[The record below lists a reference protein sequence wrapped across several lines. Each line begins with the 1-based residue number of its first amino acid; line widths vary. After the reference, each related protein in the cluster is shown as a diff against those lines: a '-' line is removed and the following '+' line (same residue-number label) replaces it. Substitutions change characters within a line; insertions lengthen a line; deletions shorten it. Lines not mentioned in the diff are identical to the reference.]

1 MANSDNLYGVFNR
14 ISGIYSQVPRDNGPL
29 KIFASVDEAKLFF
42 HTSDALAVHD
52 ECCTEL
58 HWALEGTTKLKRT
71 MAFGIKKNGKKEIHW
86 SDQYNLKRTELI
98 NKNKW
103 ARNLYTFKIVEDHLF

>member
-1 MANSDNLYGVFNR
+1 MTNSDNLYGVFNR
-14 ISGIYSQVPRDNGPL
+14 ISGIYSQVPITSNPL
-29 KIFASVDEAKLFF
+29 KVFASVDEAKLFF
-42 HTSDALAVHD
+42 HTSAALAVHD

-58 HWALEGTTKLKRT
+58 LWALEGPTQLKRT
-71 MAFGIKKNGKKEIHW
+71 MAFGIKKNGNEEMHW

-103 ARNLYTFKIVEDHLF
+103 AKNTYTFKIVEDHLF